1 MKPTILFVVLSLL
14 VLVFGCKQGSQNED
28 ANYYEDSH
36 YDAYESEIREDD
48 YYEEAPNYRNQ
59 QYQKTAQVN
68 DNDEQSSSYGFFGSG
83 KKKHQFVDARTGLV
97 VNSTSYPSRW
107 QVISKPIYT
116 MDQKMPLFLMQIQG
130 PNNLKTFNTPMKFHI
145 HYTNPQTA
153 QWMQQYSSTARMM
166 RPMVSNQQIM
176 NEEVNTRMA
185 KSGFQLVGQKRI
197 PRAERYIRNELNKSG
212 AQKARLDLYS
222 TEWTNNKGQ
231 KALVNLVKIAMQQP
245 LPFGDS
251 MVMWFYSLDYMFVDA
266 NKFDATID
274 ELLTAAEATKENPQ
288 WKQYVA
294 QLNKVRQQKA
304 IQQHRMNMQNRQAAF
319 NAHQQKMKGI
329 WAAQDAN
336 HASFMNRNFGSGSD
350 ISQKRFVNMINEEE
364 TVYNPSTGQNYQ
376 VQAGST
382 EYWMDSDNNYI
393 KNDDYFYNPNG
404 DINLNNREWT
414 RVKPAY

>member
-1 MKPTILFVVLSLL
+1 MKPTILFLALSLL
-14 VLVFGCKQGSQNED
+14 VLVFGCKQSNQNED
-28 ANYYEDSH
+28 ENYYSDSY
-36 YDAYESEIREDD
+36 YDEYESEIREDD
-48 YYEEAPNYRNQ
+48 YYEEAPNYPNQ
-59 QYQKTAQVN
+59 QYQQTAQAN
-68 DNDEQSSSYGFFGSG
+68 YKEEESSSYGFFSG
-83 KKKHQFVDARTGLV
+83 GKRKHQFIDARTGLV
-97 VNSTSYPSRW
+97 VNSTSYPSNW

-166 RPMVSNQQIM
+166 RPMMNNQQIM
-176 NEEVNTRMA
+176 HEEVNSRMA

-197 PRAERYIRNELNKSG
+197 PRAERYMRNELNKSG
-212 AQKARLDLYS
+212 AGQAQLDMYS

-245 LPFGDS
+245 LAFGDS
-251 MVMWFYSLDYMFVDA
+251 MVMWFYSLDYMFVDDH
-266 NKFDATID
+266 KFDATID

-288 WKQYVA
+288 WKQYIA
-294 QLNKVRQQKA
+294 QLNRMRQQKA
-304 IQQHRMNMQNRQAAF
+304 AQQHRLNMQNRQAAF
-319 NAHQQKMKGI
+319 DAHQQKMKGI

-350 ISQKRFVNMINEEE
+350 ISQKRFINMINEEE

-382 EYWMDSDNNYI
+382 EYWMDSDRNYI

-414 RVKPAY
+414 RVRRAY

>member
-1 MKPTILFVVLSLL
+1 MKPTLLFLALSFL
-14 VLVFGCKQGSQNED
+14 VLVFGCKQGNQND
-28 ANYYEDSH
+28 AENYYGDSY
-36 YDAYESEIREDD
+36 YDEYESEIREDD
-48 YYEEAPNYRNQ
+48 YYEEAPSYPNQNYQ
-59 QYQKTAQVN
+59 QTAQVN
-68 DNDEQSSSYGFFGSG
+68 YNQEQSSNSGFFSG
-83 KKKHQFVDARTGLV
+83 GKRKHQFVDARTGLV
-97 VNSTSYPSRW
+97 VSSTNYPSSW
-107 QVISKPIYT
+107 KVISKPIYT

-130 PNNLKTFNTPMKFHI
+130 PNNLKTFNTPLKCYI
-145 HYTNPQTA
+145 SYTNPQTT

-176 NEEVNTRMA
+176 QEEVNNRMA
-185 KSGFQLVGQKRI
+185 KSGFQMIGQKNI
-197 PRAERYIRNELNKSG
+197 PRAERYLRNEMQKEGLHQ
-212 AQKARLDLYS
+212 AQLEMYS

-245 LPFGDS
+245 LAFGDA

-266 NKFDATID
+266 DKFDDTID
-274 ELLTAAEATKENPQ
+274 TLMDATEATQKNPQ
-288 WKQYVA
+288 WEQYMA
-294 QLNKVRQQKA
+294 QLKQVRQQKA
-304 IQQHRMNMQNRQAAF
+304 AQQHRINMQNRQAAF
-319 NAHQQKMKGI
+319 DAHQTKMKGI

-350 ISQKRFVNMINEEE
+350 VSQKRFINMINEEE

-382 EYWMDSDNNYI
+382 EYWMDSDRNYI

-414 RVKPAY
+414 RVRSAF